1 MFDRFFHQIN
11 APSSFAISQ
20 IFYCKKEA
28 WAMQEL
34 FIKKKK
40 KKREKKEE
48 LKNGQVSEL
57 SKQWVL
63 RCQPE
68 KEEEMNKIA
77 HVFLQMFSSFKREM
91 FSRSTS

>member
-48 LKNGQVSEL
+48 LK
-57 SKQWVL
+57 KW
-63 RCQPE
+63 
-68 KEEEMNKIA
+68 
-77 HVFLQMFSSFKREM
+77 
-91 FSRSTS
+91 TSV